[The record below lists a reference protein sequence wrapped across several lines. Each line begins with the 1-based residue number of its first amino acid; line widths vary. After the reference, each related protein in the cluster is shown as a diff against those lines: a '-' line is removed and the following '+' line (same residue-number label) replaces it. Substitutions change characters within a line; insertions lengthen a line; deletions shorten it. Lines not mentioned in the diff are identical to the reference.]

1 MLLYNKQGLNFYCDN
16 ELKLTDLYPIWVT
29 SDSAKPKKS
38 VVTYMQNNYA
48 AFLIKSGSA
57 IIKSL
62 HSNLTLSGGQAV
74 IFDSYNRYS
83 AEPVTPIDYVL
94 LKFSGE
100 RASDFA
106 AHTNLVYDVPG
117 LYDELYSYIADEGRH
132 DVYMVSFLYRLYGAL
147 NIQKSR
153 AAEKKPLNRYVKMVI
168 DNINDSY
175 LSPGYTLAD
184 VADSLGLNSK
194 YISRLF
200 KKEVG
205 ISMQEFL
212 KIRRLETAY
221 ELLAKGYKVKDVTW
235 RCGIR
240 DSSNLSEMFK
250 KYYGIRPS
258 EVLKRRY

>member
-1 MLLYNKQGLNFYCDN
+1 MLLYNKTGLNFYCDN
-16 ELKLTDLYPIWVT
+16 ELKLTDLYPVWV
-29 SDSAKPKKS
+29 SAGNTNPKKS
-38 VVTYMQNNYA
+38 VITHMQNNYA
-48 AFLIKSGSA
+48 AFFIKSGSA
-57 IIKSL
+57 IVKSL
-62 HSNLTLSGGQAV
+62 YSNLTLSSGQVV
-74 IFDSYNRYS
+74 IFDCYNRYS
-83 AEPVTPIDYVL
+83 VEPVTPIESAL

-100 RASDFA
+100 RATDFA
-106 AHTNLVYDVPG
+106 AHTNLVYNVPG
-117 LYDELYSYIADEGRH
+117 LYDELYSFIADENRH
-132 DVYMVSFLYRLYGAL
+132 DVYFVSFLYKLYGAL

-184 VADSLGLNSK
+184 VAESLGLNSK